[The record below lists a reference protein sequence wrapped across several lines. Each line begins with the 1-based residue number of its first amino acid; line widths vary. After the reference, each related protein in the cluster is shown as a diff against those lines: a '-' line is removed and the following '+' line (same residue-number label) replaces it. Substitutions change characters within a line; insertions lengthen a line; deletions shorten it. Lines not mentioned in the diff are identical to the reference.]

1 MELNEDIVMV
11 MIITSQLID
20 TGKTHG
26 QIKSLFDGKFQQFI
40 KLTDEMDKDPLMAE
54 KVDLMLIKM
63 FSDSL
68 SRIEFEENN
77 IVIKEDKNE
86 DQ

>member
-1 MELNEDIVMV
+1 MELNEDIVKI

-26 QIKSLFDGKFQQFI
+26 QIKSLFNGKFQQFI
-40 KLTDEMDKDPLMAE
+40 KLTDEMDKDLLMAE

-77 IVIKEDKNE
+77 IMEEDNNNG
-86 DQ
+86 